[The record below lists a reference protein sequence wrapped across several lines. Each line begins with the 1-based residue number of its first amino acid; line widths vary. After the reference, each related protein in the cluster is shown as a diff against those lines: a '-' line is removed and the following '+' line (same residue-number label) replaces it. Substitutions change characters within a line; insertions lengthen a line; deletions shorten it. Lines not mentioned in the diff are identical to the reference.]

1 MTPTHFKALVV
12 SEQPD
17 GSFTREVAERAVAD
31 LPASDLPGGD
41 VLVRVSYSSL
51 NYKDALSATG
61 NKGVTR
67 RFPHTP
73 GIDAAGTLA
82 EGHAGDLGPGDP
94 VIVTGYDLG
103 MNTAGGFGQYIRV
116 PAGWVQPLPD
126 GMTLRESM
134 ILGTAGLTAAMAVRR
149 VTRDVAPDAGPVL
162 VTGATGGVGSLACG
176 LLAGLG
182 YRVVAVSGK
191 ADAARMLEPLGVAE
205 VIGRDEAG
213 GPADRPLLKTRWAG
227 AVDTVGGDM
236 LAAVVKATAPLG
248 VVACCGNVG
257 GMDLPLNIFPFILR
271 GVSLVGVDSQNCP
284 ADLRRDLWA
293 RLAGDWRLPQLDDL
307 AREIPLEEL
316 EPAIDDIL
324 HGRIAGRTLVSLP

>member
-1 MTPTHFKALVV
+1 MTPTEFHALVV

-17 GSFTREVAERAVAD
+17 GSFTRAVTARAIGD
-31 LPASDLPGGD
+31 LPDGD
-41 VLVRVSYSSL
+41 ILVRVAYSSL

-73 GIDAAGTLA
+73 GIDAAGTVA
-82 EGHAGDLGPGDP
+82 EGAAGDLGPGDP
-94 VIVTGYDLG
+94 VIVTGHDLG
-103 MNTAGGFGQYIRV
+103 MGTAGGFGQYIRV
-116 PAGWVQPLPD
+116 PAAWVQPLPA

-149 VTRDVAPDAGPVL
+149 VTQDVAPDAGDIL
-162 VTGATGGVGSLACG
+162 VTGATGGVGSLAVA
-176 LLAGLG
+176 LLAKLG

-191 ADAARMLEPLGVAE
+191 ADAARVLQPLGAAE
-205 VIGRDEAG
+205 IIGRDEAG

-227 AVDTVGGDM
+227 AVDTVGGDL

-248 VVACCGNVG
+248 TVACCGNVG
-257 GMDLPLNIFPFILR
+257 GIGLPLNVFPFILR
-271 GVSLVGVDSQNCP
+271 GVSLVGIDSQNCP
-284 ADLRRDLWA
+284 AHLRRDLWA
-293 RLAGDWRLPQLDDL
+293 RLAGDWRLPQLEDL

-316 EPAIDDIL
+316 EPAIHDIL
-324 HGRIAGRTLVSLP
+324 HGRIIGRTLVSLP